1 MTGTYRGAD
10 AVANAL
16 VRAGVKRIF
25 TLSGNHILP
34 LFDALR
40 DVGIELIHT
49 RHEAAAVHMAD
60 GWARLTGEP
69 GVAAVTAGPG
79 HGNAV
84 SALFTAQ
91 MSESPVVLLSGQTQ
105 TSQRGCGGF
114 QEMRQA
120 EMAAPVTKLAWTSVG
135 PNALGHDIARA
146 LSLAATGRPGP
157 VQLNLPVDALDG
169 ASSPDT
175 VPGADAFR
183 GHPMRLD
190 EGSAQTM
197 FDRLIRAARPVVLTG
212 PACLTQVGHAR
223 MRTLEEAAGVPVV
236 GIDSPRGT
244 KGPSLGSVGDLLGQ
258 ADCVLLIG
266 KRVDYTL
273 GFAKAPGFAA
283 TCEFMQV
290 DADDAEVERARR
302 TLGSRLTASAS
313 ADAFSALACFASAAA
328 THRPA
333 HAAWLADVRAALA
346 YRPAAWRSAASKKP
360 GLLHPAQ
367 VCLPLQAILDTH
379 PDSVVVLDGGEFG
392 QWAQGCLTAP
402 NRVINGPAGAI
413 GAMLPMALGAR
424 MAKPDVPIIV
434 LMGDGAFG
442 FHVSEFDTALRYRL
456 PLITV
461 VGNDARWNAE
471 YQLQVK
477 NYGRDRT
484 FGCDL
489 LPTRYDLVAAGFG
502 AHGEHVDTPEALM
515 PAVLRAKRSGLPSCL
530 NVAIEGVP
538 APIITARE

>member
-1 MTGTYRGAD
+1 VTHTYRGAD
-10 AVANAL
+10 AVAHAL
-16 VRAGVKRIF
+16 TRAGVKRIF

-34 LFDALR
+34 LFDAAQDL
-40 DVGIELIHT
+40 GIELIHT

-60 GWARLTGEP
+60 AWARLTGEP

-79 HGNAV
+79 HGNAI
-84 SALFTAQ
+84 SALYTAQ
-91 MSESPVVLLSGQTQ
+91 MSESPVVLVSGQ
-105 TSQRGCGGF
+105 SQAGQQGGGAF

-135 PNALGHDIARA
+135 PNALGRDIARA
-146 LSLAATGRPGP
+146 ITTAASGRPGP
-157 VQLNLPVDALDG
+157 VQLNLPVDALDA
-169 ASSPDT
+169 ASRPDT
-175 VPGADAFR
+175 VPGEDAFR
-183 GHPMRLD
+183 WQPMSLD
-190 EGSAQTM
+190 TATARAIL
-197 FDRLIRAARPVVLTG
+197 DRLTRASRPVVLTG
-212 PACLTQVGHAR
+212 PACLTKAGDAR
-223 MRTLEEAAGVPVV
+223 MRTLEEAAGIPVV
-236 GIDSPRGT
+236 GIESPRGT
-244 KGPSLGSVGDLLGQ
+244 KGPSLGCVGDLLAQ
-258 ADCVLLIG
+258 ADCVLLVG

-273 GFAKAPGFAA
+273 GFAKPPGFSP
-283 TCEFMQV
+283 TCEFIQI

-302 TLGSRLTASAS
+302 TLGSRLTRSVS
-313 ADAFSALACFASAAA
+313 ADAFSAIACLTSAAA

-333 HAAWLADVRAALA
+333 HAAWLADVRSALA
-346 YRPAAWRSAASKKP
+346 YRPAAWRTAASKKP

-367 VCLPLQAILDTH
+367 VCLPLQAMLDAH

-413 GAMLPMALGAR
+413 GAMLPMALAAR
-424 MAKPDVPIIV
+424 VAKPDVPIIV

-442 FHVSEFDTALRYRL
+442 FHVSEFDTAVRYRL
-456 PLITV
+456 PVVAI

-484 FGCDL
+484 IGCDL

-502 AHGEHVDTPEALM
+502 AHAEHVDTPDGVM
-515 PAVLRAKRSGLPSCL
+515 PAAIRAQRSGLPSCL

-538 APIITARE
+538 APIVTRRD